1 MHALAARRAAP
12 RRAPPRTQPVC
23 LLRRR
28 SRRLLLVGSEVSFL
42 AMSHDL
48 YCALRDPFV
57 DYKKNKVKYMAAIAV
72 VSTTMAAVLV
82 GLNCE
87 GARSS

>member
-1 MHALAARRAAP
+1 
-12 RRAPPRTQPVC
+12 
-23 LLRRR
+23 
-28 SRRLLLVGSEVSFL
+28 
-42 AMSHDL
+42 MSHDL